1 MTRPIAIPL
10 CLTVLL
16 LASCS
21 PGAAGAPSPS
31 ASLSPSPSPSATPSL
46 PRGANELVLRYETA
60 GGFVPHEFLLSSY
73 PTISI
78 YGDGTAITEGPQIA
92 IYPGPALPN
101 LIATKIGEAGLQRL
115 LGLAADAGLLG
126 PDAHYD
132 AIGIAD
138 AGTATF
144 TVVAA
149 GTRHTISAYA
159 LNESE
164 DRGLDRAVAAERARL
179 RAFVTRLAD
188 LRGSLGRDQVGAEGP
203 FHFSAVRLF
212 VQAGILGEGPAQPG
226 IDWPLATP
234 LASFGEPAQPGGGDD
249 LRCGVVSG
257 RDLETLRPLLMK
269 ASQATPWRSGG
280 RVYSLRI
287 RVLLPDESG
296 CPGVE

>member
-1 MTRPIAIPL
+1 MARPEALPL
-10 CLTVLL
+10 IVTVLL

-21 PGAAGAPSPS
+21 AGTASSPTPSPIGTTS
-31 ASLSPSPSPSATPSL
+31 HPE
-46 PRGANELVLRYETA
+46 GANELVLRYETT
-60 GGFVPHEFLLSSY
+60 GGFVPREFLLSSY
-73 PTISI
+73 PTISV

-101 LIATKIGEAGLQRL
+101 LIATTITEAGLQRL
-115 LGLAADAGLLG
+115 LGLAIDAGLLG

-144 TVVAA
+144 TVVAN

-164 DRGLDRAVAAERARL
+164 DRGLDRTVAAQRARL
-179 RAFVTRLAD
+179 RAFVTRLGD
-188 LRGSLGRDQVGAEGP
+188 LRGALGPDQVGAEAP
-203 FHFSAVRLF
+203 FRFSAMRLF
-212 VQAGILGEGPAQPG
+212 VQPGVLAEGPAQPG

-234 LASFGEPAQPGGGDD
+234 LATFGQPAGPGPGTD
-249 LRCGVVSG
+249 LHCGVVSG
-257 RDLETLRPLLMK
+257 PDLETLRPLLIQ
-269 ASQATPWRSGG
+269 ANQATPWRSGG

-296 CPGVE
+296 CPGVT

>member
-1 MTRPIAIPL
+1 MARPIALPL
-10 CLTVLL
+10 CAAALMF
-16 LASCS
+16 ASCRT
-21 PGAAGAPSPS
+21 GAAG
-31 ASLSPSPSPSATPSL
+31 SPSPSPIATVSHPQ
-46 PRGANELVLRYETA
+46 GANELVLRYETA
-60 GGFVPHEFLLSSY
+60 GGFVPLEFLLDSY

-78 YGDGTAITEGPQIA
+78 YGDGTAVTQGPQIA

-101 LIATKIGEAGLQRL
+101 LIATKISEAGLQRL
-115 LGLAADAGLLG
+115 LALAADAGLLG

-144 TVVAA
+144 TVVTD

-164 DRGLDRAVAAERARL
+164 DRGLDRTVAARRARL
-179 RAFVTRLAD
+179 RAFVARLND
-188 LRGSLGRDQVGAEGP
+188 LRGSLGSDEVGAPAP
-203 FHFSAVRLF
+203 FQFSAVRLF
-212 VQAGILGEGPAQPG
+212 VQPGIPGAGQAQPG
-226 IDWPLATP
+226 ALAQPSIDWPLATP
-234 LASFGEPAQPGGGDD
+234 LASFGEPARPGAGED
-249 LRCGVVSG
+249 LRCGAVSG
-257 RDLETLRPLLMK
+257 QELETLRPLLSK